1 MPDQPQTSNKSFLV
15 SNPDFFLLPLERE
28 SIKNAGSDE
37 SLQVRGRSKKEGR
50 KVPRMGTLFFL
61 TLIRLSSLK
70 NWKGKRD
77 RRATERQ
84 SHHWHGFNSEPA
96 PLKCTSRKSPGD
108 IYRAG
113 PNRENGLRQTFTRS
127 APPLPCRFLIATSFK
142 MEISL
147 REKTN
152 TGKLAG
158 RRRREGI

>member
-1 MPDQPQTSNKSFLV
+1 
-15 SNPDFFLLPLERE
+15 
-28 SIKNAGSDE
+28 
-37 SLQVRGRSKKEGR
+37 
-50 KVPRMGTLFFL
+50 MGTLFFL

-113 PNRENGLRQTFTRS
+113 PNRESGLRQTFSRS

-158 RRRREGI
+158 KKKRGYMRQTFVPQGDHRHRQWETGVDMLNICLSCVFRLGLEGR